1 MAITMNVFS
10 GGQILL
16 SNAQLLLTNLNWPL
30 LWNLSV
36 TIDWWFFDKKYFS
49 EPTSRTCWSDRW
61 SIWSPK
67 ESICPCC
74 VDRGWLAKAWGLNS
88 AESMSMEFIILS
100 IEGPSQ
106 WVRPFICKFEK
117 QHILTGCFVLCP
129 FRGQNKYCPNVVHL
143 THTNNWSHQYLN
155 AVQCTLFL
163 DHNQNFW

>member
-1 MAITMNVFS
+1 MK
-10 GGQILL
+10 ILL
-16 SNAQLLLTNLNWPL
+16 SNHNCDSAMTNGYYDERIFRRSNLIIKCSTTTINLNWPL

-106 WVRPFICKFEK
+106 WARPYICKFEK

-129 FRGQNKYCPNVVHL
+129 FRGQNKYCPNVH
-143 THTNNWSHQYLN
+143 
-155 AVQCTLFL
+155 
-163 DHNQNFW
+163 